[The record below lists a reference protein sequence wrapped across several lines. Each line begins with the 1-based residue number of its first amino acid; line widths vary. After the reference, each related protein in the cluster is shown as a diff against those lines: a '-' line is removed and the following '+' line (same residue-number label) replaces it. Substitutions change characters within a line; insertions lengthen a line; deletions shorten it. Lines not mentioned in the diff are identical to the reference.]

1 MASYLCKLA
10 AIIAKFLEQFVFLS
24 AKPTYLQ
31 LVPINQRGEGEISAF
46 EKICGGVMC
55 ISVAGPLPVP
65 LGQRF

>member
-1 MASYLCKLA
+1 MASYLCNLT
-10 AIIAKFLEQFVFLS
+10 AIIAQFVEHLLFLS

-31 LVPINQRGEGEISAF
+31 LAPINQRGEGEISAF

-55 ISVAGPLPVP
+55 ISVAGPLPAP